1 MLQPYL
7 HESRHMHALRR
18 PRGCGGRFLNSKKE
32 EENQHN
38 DVASADKSQSN
49 INLNSDK
56 NDQTS
61 SDRTS

>member
-1 MLQPYL
+1 
-7 HESRHMHALRR
+7 MHALRR